1 MQMNLFQTGPA
12 ADSPSPRPLHKPSL
26 SPPVPGAAK
35 QEFQHWKRSLDWLSE
50 RFEDLHLWVLKRNLG
65 ILADPLTS
73 DAERADILEWV
84 QAEADPTMPIRPFTF
99 HACLVLYDQRCDL
112 EQTRCRIRALNQ
124 QVLQRRRE
132 LTL

>member
-1 MQMNLFQTGPA
+1 MQMNLFQDGA
-12 ADSPSPRPLHKPSL
+12 ADSPSSRPLPSL

-35 QEFQHWKRSLDWLSE
+35 QEFQHWKRSLDGLSE

-73 DAERADILEWV
+73 DAERVDIMTWV
-84 QAEADPTMPIRPFTF
+84 QAEADPTLPVRPFTF
-99 HACLVLYDQRCDL
+99 HACLVLYDRRCDL
-112 EQTRCRIRALNQ
+112 EQTRCRIRALNR

-132 LTL
+132 LRL